1 MSPRQTSDEF
11 REQKTRSLIGFGLY
25 YKEENE
31 VKCINVDLVSS
42 PLGQTGYDTVEAFR

>member
-31 VKCINVDLVSS
+31 CINVDLVSS
-42 PLGQTGYDTVEAFR
+42 PLRQTGYDSVEAFR